1 MIRDTQINYKFVF
14 IPIFMSTERKKRDP
28 FAVLKNK
35 EFLLFLNTRF
45 FMTMA
50 IQMQGVI
57 VGLQV
62 YNQTHDAFALGMI
75 GLAEAFPFI
84 ITSLFS
90 GHVADTFNRKRILVI
105 STSSLLLSTFILL
118 YFSSN
123 SNEMLKLYGTLPIFF
138 VIGLTGVI
146 RGFISAAL
154 TPFMSQLMEREWY
167 TSAATWNSSVWHT
180 GAVLGPPVAGFLC
193 AIGFDT
199 AYQINLIFILLS
211 IFSLLFIKSRPVPV
225 KAKEETL
232 LESLSAG
239 VKFVFSNQ
247 LILGPISLDLFA
259 VLFGGAVAML
269 PVFADQILHVGKIE
283 FGFLRAI
290 PAIGAVVTAII
301 MAYYPPTKKAGKNL
315 LLYIGAFGL
324 ATILFGLCTNY
335 YWALFFLFL
344 TGAFDNVSVVIR
356 HTVLQL
362 ATPDHMRGRVSA
374 VNSIFIGSSNE
385 IGAFESGLAA
395 RLMGLVPSIV
405 FGGVMTVVIVGATA
419 KLAPKLRKLD
429 LKEIE

>member
-1 MIRDTQINYKFVF
+1 MIRDIQINYKFAF
-14 IPIFMSTERKKRDP
+14 IPIFMSTENKKHDP
-28 FAVLKNK
+28 FAVLRNK

-57 VGLQV
+57 VGLQI
-62 YNQTHDAFALGMI
+62 YKHTRDELALGMI
-75 GLAEAFPFI
+75 GLAEAIPFI

-90 GHVADTFNRKRILVI
+90 GHVADTYNRKRIIVF
-105 STSSLLLSTFILL
+105 STASLLLSTLILL

-123 SNEMLKLYGTLPIFF
+123 STEMLLRYGTFPIFL
-138 VIGLTGVI
+138 VIGLTGII

-154 TPFMSQLMEREWY
+154 TPFMSQLLSREWY

-193 AIGFDT
+193 ALSFDA
-199 AYQINLIFILLS
+199 AYEINLIFIILS
-211 IFSLLFIKSRPVPV
+211 IFSLFFIKSRPVPQ
-225 KAKEETL
+225 KEKKETL
-232 LESLSAG
+232 RESLSAG

-269 PVFADQILHVGKIE
+269 PVYADKVLHVGEVE

-290 PAIGAVVTAII
+290 PAVGAVVTAII

-315 LLYIGAFGL
+315 FLSIGAFGV
-324 ATILFGLCTNY
+324 ATILFGLSTNY
-335 YWALFFLFL
+335 YWSLFFLFL

-395 RLMGLVPSIV
+395 RLMGLVPSVV
-405 FGGVMTVVIVGATA
+405 FGGAMTVLIVGTTA
-419 KLAPKLRKLD
+419 KLAPKLRKPNLQS
-429 LKEIE
+429 IE

>member
-1 MIRDTQINYKFVF
+1 
-14 IPIFMSTERKKRDP
+14 MSPENKKHDP

-35 EFLLFLNTRF
+35 EFLFFLNTRF

-50 IQMQGVI
+50 MQMQSVI
-57 VGLQV
+57 VGLQI
-62 YNQTHDAFALGMI
+62 YKHTKDELALGMI
-75 GLAEAFPFI
+75 GLAEAIPFI

-90 GHVADTFNRKRILVI
+90 GHVADSYGRKKILVI
-105 STSSLLLSTFILL
+105 STSFLLLSTFILL
-118 YFSSN
+118 YFSAHAATMF
-123 SNEMLKLYGTLPIFF
+123 EVYGTMPIFF
-138 VIGLTGVI
+138 VIGLTGII

-154 TPFMSQLMEREWY
+154 TPFMSQLLTRDWY

-180 GAVLGPPVAGFLC
+180 GAILGPPIAGFLC
-193 AIGFDT
+193 AISFDI
-199 AYQINLIFILLS
+199 AYGTNLIFIIIS
-211 IFSLLFIKSRPVPV
+211 IGSLLFIRSRPVPE
-225 KAKEETL
+225 KEKKETL
-232 LESLSAG
+232 RESLSAG
-239 VKFVFSNQ
+239 IKFVFSNQ
-247 LILGPISLDLFA
+247 LILGAISLDLFA

-269 PVFADQILHVGKIE
+269 PVYADKVLHVGDVE

-290 PAIGAVVTAII
+290 PAVGAVVTAII

-315 LLYIGAFGL
+315 FLSIGAFGV
-324 ATILFGLCTNY
+324 ATIFFGISTNY

-362 ATPDHMRGRVSA
+362 STPDNMRGRVSA

-385 IGAFESGLAA
+385 IGAFESGVAA
-395 RLMGLVPSIV
+395 RAMGLVRSVV
-405 FGGVMTVVIVGATA
+405 FGGIMTVLIVGATA
-419 KLAPKLRKLD
+419 KLAPKLRKLN